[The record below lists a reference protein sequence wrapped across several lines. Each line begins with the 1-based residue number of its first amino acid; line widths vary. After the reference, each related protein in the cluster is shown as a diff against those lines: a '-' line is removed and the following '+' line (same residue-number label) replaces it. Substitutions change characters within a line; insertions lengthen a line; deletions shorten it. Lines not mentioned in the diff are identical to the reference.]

1 MYGIIKAIGGDTM
14 PKKIINVKYHQSA
27 IATMSAEDL
36 NQVIS
41 DIKDLIGDDYIV
53 IFSPFDFQEIPDEG
67 LFSTVEDLLHALKDE
82 GRDQDIIK
90 IAELVTKFVPA
101 EALSECAD
109 SCEYHCQDDSDRGE
123 DCKMQV
129 TNCDA

>member
-1 MYGIIKAIGGDTM
+1 M

-36 NQVIS
+36 NQLTS

-53 IFSPFDFQEIPDEG
+53 IFSPFDFQEIPYEG
-67 LFSTVEDLLHALKDE
+67 LFSTVEDILHALKDE

-90 IAELVTKFVPA
+90 IAELVAKFVPA
-101 EALSECAD
+101 EAATECEPD
-109 SCEYHCQDDSDRGE
+109 SCECHCNDDEDSDE
-123 DCKMQV
+123 NCKVMD
-129 TNCDA
+129 CDA

>member
-1 MYGIIKAIGGDTM
+1 M

-27 IATMSAEDL
+27 IATMSTEDL
-36 NQVIS
+36 NQVTS

-67 LFSTVEDLLHALKDE
+67 LFSTVENLLHALKDE

-90 IAELVTKFVPA
+90 IAELVRKFVPV
-101 EALSECAD
+101 EAATEGEPD
-109 SCEYHCQDDSDRGE
+109 SCEYHCQDDSDGGE
-123 DCKMQV
+123 NCKV
-129 TNCDA
+129 IDCDA

>member
-1 MYGIIKAIGGDTM
+1 M

-27 IATMSAEDL
+27 IAAMSAEDL
-36 NQVIS
+36 NQVTS

-67 LFSTVEDLLHALKDE
+67 LFSTVEDILHTLKDE

-90 IAELVTKFVPA
+90 IAELVTNLVPA
-101 EALSECAD
+101 EAAAEGKD
-109 SCEYHCQDDSDRGE
+109 SCELHCQDDGDSGE
-123 DCKMQV
+123 NCKV
-129 TNCDA
+129 IDCDA

>member
-1 MYGIIKAIGGDTM
+1 M

-27 IATMSAEDL
+27 IAAMSTEDL
-36 NQVIS
+36 NQVTS
-41 DIKDLIGDDYIV
+41 DIKNLIGDDYIV

-67 LFSTVEDLLHALKDE
+67 LFTTVEDILHALKDE

-101 EALSECAD
+101 EAATEGKD
-109 SCEYHCQDDSDRGE
+109 SCERHCQDDGDSGE
-123 DCKMQV
+123 NCKVMD
-129 TNCDA
+129 CDA